1 MWARGLWDGTSR
13 GLAVFGFRMGRLYL
27 TWADRAVCA
36 GRFCIIT
43 VMESREIRQ
52 RFLGYFKAQGH
63 PVIGSSPLIPEGDP
77 TLLFTSAGMVQ
88 FKPYYLGLKTDLKRA
103 ASCQKSFRTTDIDNV
118 GLTIRHLTFFEML
131 GNFSFGDYFKAES
144 IKWGWDFLTKELGLP
159 EDRFYISIYGG
170 GVAPKD
176 EEARQIWKALLPAR
190 LHHRI
195 IELGDDSNF
204 WSMGDTG
211 PSGPCSEIYWDRG
224 EKFAHPGCQGAGCSC
239 DRYIEIWNHVFTQ
252 FNRLADGT
260 FEPLP
265 RKNIDT
271 GMGLE
276 RLAFVVEDKPSPFDT
291 TLFYP
296 IISAAEKMLKTA
308 YSAGSAASF
317 RIISDHLRAASF
329 LIAEGI
335 IPSNEGRGYVLRR
348 LIRRAARYGRIMGA
362 GEPFLYKLV
371 PAVFEIFREVYP
383 ETLSAERQIVEALK
397 FEEEGFIETLE
408 TGEVFLQELMKKH
421 PKGIPG
427 KETFRLYET
436 YGFPF
441 ELTRELALKNN
452 IPVDEKGFNEARK
465 AAQSVA
471 KAGWKDSG
479 EKNSFI
485 FQQAEERFP
494 ETGFLG
500 YEKTE
505 SPAAVLGL
513 ISQAGHITE
522 SLSKGSE
529 GYAVL
534 DKTPFYAES
543 GGQAGDTGKLIAGS
557 LEAAEVLDTQKPVG
571 KVVFHKVRA
580 LEQLRS
586 GMTVTAAV
594 SKARRRVAAN
604 HTAVHVINAALR
616 QVFGPGVRQ
625 AGSLVTA
632 DKFRFDYTVAKTPAR
647 EELAKVEAIAN
658 AAVAENYRVFKM
670 ERPLKDAQAFGAV
683 TLLGEKYMDP
693 ARFVLI
699 NKGGW
704 DEAKN
709 RYSLELCGG
718 THIDSLGELI
728 MVKILK
734 ESSVSRGVRRIEGVA
749 GLACVDH
756 LLRLAGIAEELSTR
770 LAVLPEELGT
780 RISQIMEN
788 AKKIQVKSSAVQA
801 ESAVEEL
808 SLNASTKLVIVEA
821 AGAQIPALRHLCDQ
835 LKPKHDN
842 ALFFLFSLAEG
853 KISFVVAASSGLK
866 NDKFNASSAAK
877 EAAGLLNGSGGGRKD
892 FAQGGGAAPE
902 NLGSFK
908 AQLVEIIKK
917 HL

>member
-1 MWARGLWDGTSR
+1 MQS
-13 GLAVFGFRMGRLYL
+13 
-27 TWADRAVCA
+27 C
-36 GRFCIIT
+36 
-43 VMESREIRQ
+43 EIRKK
-52 RFLGYFKAQGH
+52 FLGYFKKQGH
-63 PVIGSSPLIPEGDP
+63 PVIKSSPLIPEGDP

-176 EEARQIWKALLPAR
+176 EEARKIWESVLPER
-190 LHHRI
+190 LHSRI

-224 EKFAHPGCQGAGCSC
+224 EKFSHHNCLGAGCSC

-252 FNRLADGT
+252 FNRRSDGS

-296 IISAAEKMLKTA
+296 IIAASAKILKTE
-308 YSAGSAASF
+308 YSTGSGSASAF
-317 RIISDHLRAASF
+317 RIISDHLRAAAF
-329 LIAEGI
+329 LISEGV

-348 LIRRAARYGRIMGA
+348 LVRRAARYGRIMGA

-371 PAVFEIFREVYP
+371 PPVFEIFRDVYP
-383 ETLSAERQIVEALK
+383 EMLSAERQIVDALK

-408 TGEVFLQELMKKH
+408 TGEVFLKGLMEKY

-465 AAQSVA
+465 AAQGVA

-479 EKNSFI
+479 EKSSFI
-485 FQQAEERFP
+485 FQRAEERFCA
-494 ETGFLG
+494 TKFTG
-500 YEKTE
+500 YEETE
-505 SPAAVLGL
+505 TPAVVLGL
-513 ISQAGHITE
+513 INPAGNITE
-522 SLSKGSE
+522 SLLKGAE
-529 GYAVL
+529 GYVVL
-534 DKTPFYAES
+534 DKTPFYSES
-543 GGQAGDTGKLIAGS
+543 GGQVGDTGLIMADG
-557 LEAAEVLDTQKPVG
+557 LEAAEVLDTQKPIG
-571 KVVFHKVRA
+571 KVFFHKVKV
-580 LEQLRS
+580 LEPLKT
-586 GMTVTAAV
+586 GMAVTAVV
-594 SKARRRVAAN
+594 SKARRRVASN
-604 HTAVHVINAALR
+604 HTAVHIVNAALMR
-616 QVFGPGVRQ
+616 VFGPGTRQ

-632 DKFRFDYTVAKTPAR
+632 DKFRFDYTVAKTPTK
-647 EELAKVEAIAN
+647 EELSKVEEISN

-670 ERPLKDAQAFGAV
+670 ERPLKDAQTFGAV

-693 ARFVLI
+693 ARFVLV

-704 DEAKN
+704 DDAKN

-718 THIDSLGELI
+718 THIDALGELVMI
-728 MVKILK
+728 KILK
-734 ESSVSRGVRRIEGVA
+734 DSSVSRGVRRIEGVA
-749 GLACVDH
+749 GPACVEH
-756 LLRLAGIAEELSTR
+756 VSKLASIAEEISSR
-770 LAVLPEELGT
+770 LAVPPEELGT
-780 RISQIMEN
+780 RISQLMEN
-788 AKKIQVKSSAVQA
+788 LKKNQPGKPKAAAAQV
-801 ESAVEEL
+801 ESAAEEVT
-808 SLNASTKLVIVEA
+808 LNASTKLVIVEA
-821 AGAQIPALRHLCDQ
+821 AGSQISALRHLCDQ
-835 LKPKHDN
+835 LKLRYSN
-842 ALFFLFSLAEG
+842 ALFFVFSLAEG
-853 KISFVVAASSGLK
+853 KMFFVVAASSDLK
-866 NDKFNASSAAK
+866 NDKFNASCVAK
-877 EAAGLLNGSGGGRKD
+877 EAADLLNGSGGGRKD
-892 FAQGGGAAPE
+892 FAQGGGVSPA
-902 NLGSFK
+902 NLGSYK
-908 AQLVEIIKK
+908 TQLIEIVKK